1 MFQILKMQIFQVVGR
16 DRGFRFSLY
25 DDVYGAVSELNI
37 YYLAS
42 TVSFHFKTALYEQQA
57 CSSLLDI
64 LAMICSLMPAKVT
77 RALAG
82 SRIHFSQRVI
92 CLVC

>member
-1 MFQILKMQIFQVVGR
+1 MFQTLKMQIFQVVGR
-16 DRGFRFSLY
+16 WISFIFSLY
-25 DDVYGAVSELNI
+25 DDIYGAVSELNI

-42 TVSFHFKTALYEQQA
+42 TVSFYFKTALDEQQA
-57 CSSLLDI
+57 CSLLLDI
-64 LAMICSLMPAKVT
+64 LAMMCSLMSAKVT

-82 SRIHFSQRVI
+82 SRIHFSQRMI